1 MTISKGAIGVDHGTK
16 RTGFAAVDAE
26 RVLVTPLHAA
36 PGGDEG
42 ALSALRTIIDE
53 RDVTHL
59 IVGYPLNMDGTK
71 GGRAKGVDEFIEAV
85 AGRFPELV
93 IVRQDER
100 LTTKEAEER
109 LAEAGYFGKD
119 RKERKDAWSA
129 AILLEDWIRE
139 GEPSGPAT

>member
-1 MTISKGAIGVDHGTK
+1 MTKSKGAIGVDHGTK
-16 RTGFAAVDAE
+16 RTGFAAVDAA

-42 ALSALRTIIDE
+42 ALAALRTLLEE
-53 RDVTHL
+53 RDITHL
-59 IVGYPLNMDGTK
+59 VVGYPLNMDGTK
-71 GGRAKGVDEFIEAV
+71 GGRAKNVDAFIDEA
-85 AGRFPELV
+85 AATFPDLV

-109 LAEAGYFGKD
+109 LAEAGYFGKE

-129 AILLEDWIRE
+129 AILLEDWMRD
-139 GEPSGPAT
+139 GEPSA